1 MKRYTGLLAIPAL
14 IAAGA
19 CALPQETVSDTGQY
33 ANGSA
38 MSACW
43 IEFSDVSGQ
52 TILELYAAPGLEGSY
67 ELEVRQVSSSGDV
80 VMDQS
85 GPFSAVGDAPARI
98 SQLTLGGNAHRRGAS
113 LGDMMASMRSAQ
125 PGKTVI
131 SSDSAD
137 AGAYEVRLRL
147 LDDSGREICAAERTG
162 P

>member
-19 CALPQETVSDTGQY
+19 CALPQETASD
-33 ANGSA
+33 AARHDNGSA

-43 IEFSDVSGQ
+43 IEFSDVAGQ

-67 ELEVRQVSSSGDV
+67 ELEVRQVSSSADV
-80 VMDQS
+80 MMDQS
-85 GPFSAVGDAPARI
+85 GPFSATGEAPARI
-98 SQLTLGGNAHRRGAS
+98 SQLTLGGNAPQRGAS
-113 LGDMMASMRSAQ
+113 LSDMMASMRNAQ
-125 PGKTVI
+125 PGTTII

-147 LDDSGREICAAERTG
+147 LDDRGREICAAERTG